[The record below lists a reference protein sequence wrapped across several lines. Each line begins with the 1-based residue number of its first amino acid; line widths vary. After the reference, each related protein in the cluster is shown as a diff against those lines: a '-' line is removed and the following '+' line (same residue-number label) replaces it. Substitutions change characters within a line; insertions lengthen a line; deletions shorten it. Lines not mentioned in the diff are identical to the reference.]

1 MNVNNDGDRIKSAYE
16 KAMERAEE
24 MTEETEGEGGVDY
37 ARREE
42 IKPILSKFFRD
53 EIDSDELWQE
63 FSQKGEAELKAAQE
77 MIINTLGLNSNDKEI
92 EKRKQGLLALEDLK
106 GNSQVSSVERTMD
119 EVSRVVQQYNT
130 EQERLRDKLKD
141 MLQRQMQQQQQQGQ
155 MNANGGP
162 MQMVQHLD
170 EETRRR
176 IAQTREQMEEKFQ
189 NQWDQ
194 VKSKLMSALDLEQ

>member
-1 MNVNNDGDRIKSAYE
+1 MNVNNDDDRIKSAYE

-24 MTEETEGEGGVDY
+24 MTEDTESEVDF

-63 FSQKGEAELKAAQE
+63 FSGREEAELKAAQE
-77 MIINTLGLNSNDKEI
+77 MIIDTLGLNSNDREI
-92 EKRKQGLLALEDLK
+92 EKRKQGIMALEDLK
-106 GNSQVSSVERTMD
+106 DSSQVSSVERTME

-155 MNANGGP
+155 LNANGGP

-194 VKSKLMSALDLEQ
+194 VKDKLMNALGLEQ

>member
-1 MNVNNDGDRIKSAYE
+1 MNVNNEGDRIKSAYE

-24 MTEETEGEGGVDY
+24 MAEDTDSGVDY

-42 IKPILSKFFRD
+42 IKPILSKFFRE

-63 FSQKGEAELKAAQE
+63 FSEKGEDELKTAQK
-77 MIINTLGLNSNDKEI
+77 MIIDTLGLNSNDEEI

-106 GNSQVSSVERTMD
+106 GNAQVSSVERTMD
-119 EVSRVVQQYNT
+119 EVSRVIQQYNT

-141 MLQRQMQQQQQQGQ
+141 MLQRQMQQQQGQ

-162 MQMVQHLD
+162 MQMAQHLD

-189 NQWDQ
+189 EQWDQ
-194 VKSKLMSALDLEQ
+194 VKNKLMSALDLEQ